1 MGVRDM
7 PSRFVRRPTH
17 ELAFAAVIRQVRIEA
32 GRTKPMSP
40 RRLVSQCHAVARA
53 EQGIRRISLGE
64 AAAIAE
70 SLGHSLDELV
80 KVSDAAK
87 FKPPPMGRPR
97 CLSPVSR
104 CSRRQFAGLVH
115 RERIGWFPV
124 SVRRLSGTL
133 SARFH
138 ELPQDLR
145 VSGCLVCLELKVRRR
160 PRLGQ

>member
-40 RRLVSQCHAVARA
+40 RRLVSQCHAVARG

-80 KVSDAAK
+80 EVSDAARY
-87 FKPPPMGRPR
+87 KPPPMGRPQR
-97 CLSPVSR
+97 
-104 CSRRQFAGLVH
+104 AY
-115 RERIGWFPV
+115 
-124 SVRRLSGTL
+124 RL
-133 SARFH
+133 
-138 ELPQDLR
+138 
-145 VSGCLVCLELKVRRR
+145 
-160 PRLGQ
+160 